1 MTKGAK
7 KAAVYVAATRQHVGK
22 TSTCLGLLQGL
33 TSRIDKIGFLK
44 PVGQQSVL
52 VDDNSLRVDKDVAVA
67 KEIFHLNS
75 CHYEDMSPVVIPP
88 GYTRE
93 FLDGKITLE
102 SQLSKIHQSFEKI
115 TAANDYTLVEGTGHT
130 GVGSIVNINNARVA
144 AELGIDMVLIANG
157 GIGSAFDDLALN
169 YALCKDY
176 GVKVRGVILNKVR
189 PDKMDMVSE
198 YFPKALKQW
207 DMPLIGVVPNL
218 PSLAN
223 QSMLDFEGLFKTR
236 LLSAPARRFQ
246 QYTKTSLV
254 TSGLRRFLV
263 KLSSNKFNDTLFVTH
278 ASRNDIILGFLSH
291 SQNYELK
298 TGEPYNG
305 GLILTGEP
313 PVDQPQ
319 DYIMEIIQRSNA
331 PVLYAPVTTFEAMEK
346 ITRFTAKF
354 NPTDRQKVTACGEH
368 YAKYINF
375 DIILDR

>member
-1 MTKGAK
+1 MTGSHGVHANNC
-7 KAAVYVAATRQHVGK
+7 Y
-22 TSTCLGLLQGL
+22 LLCIC
-33 TSRIDKIGFLK
+33 IDT
-44 PVGQQSVL
+44 Q
-52 VDDNSLRVDKDVAVA
+52 
-67 KEIFHLNS
+67 
-75 CHYEDMSPVVIPP
+75 
-88 GYTRE
+88 YT
-93 FLDGKITLE
+93 I
-102 SQLSKIHQSFEKI
+102 
-115 TAANDYTLVEGTGHT
+115 VEGTGHT

-236 LLSAPARRFQ
+236 LLSASGRRFQ

-319 DYIMEIIQRSNA
+319 DYIMEIIQRSDA

-346 ITRFTAKF
+346 IARFTG
-354 NPTDRQKVTACGEH
+354 NVVSERVC
-368 YAKYINF
+368 
-375 DIILDR
+375 ILYL